1 MDGNRRQM
9 TRDLRADGAENGEPP
24 QWDGSE
30 AELVADEDA
39 AEYEEQHTG
48 IKLSY
53 VLTRQE
59 IYEALRRSGVFK
71 HAGKRAVA
79 ESVFLFAFSL
89 IFFFSGLT
97 QGRQGENLLRLSV
110 ICLLLIGVL
119 WFVPWRGLNARAKD
133 LADGKKISLEI
144 FPDALQIGR
153 GDGYWEIPLDG
164 SARLAL
170 LPRLMVLHFEDKLL
184 IIPLR
189 SVEPAVLPEVHAML
203 VSGTEKYEG

>member
-1 MDGNRRQM
+1 MDENRRQM
-9 TRDLRADGAENGEPP
+9 TRDHRADDAEKGEPP

-59 IYEALRRSGVFK
+59 IYEALRLSGVYK
-71 HAGKRAVA
+71 HTGKRLAA
-79 ESVFLFAFSL
+79 ESVVLFVIFLAFL
-89 IFFFSGLT
+89 LSGLV

-110 ICLLLIGVL
+110 LCLLLIGIL
-119 WFVPWRGLNARAKD
+119 WLVPWYGLNARAKT

-144 FPDALQIGR
+144 FPDIVQIGK
-153 GDGYWEIPLDG
+153 GAGYWEIPLDG
-164 SARLAL
+164 SAQIAF
-170 LPRLMVLHFEDKLL
+170 LPQSMALHFEDKLL

-203 VSGTEKYEG
+203 VAGTERYED